1 MALVLT
7 SDPRH
12 SARNSEF
19 FYAYY
24 NNTHKSIKTRKG
36 GEPTVFIHRAC
47 ATDLRAGF
55 EFDEDQVVFDP
66 DLGGSYLAVD
76 YTEGTEDPSIPSSED
91 GWKDPDPITA
101 ITATSQTFAKPSSPR
116 IPTGPL
122 LDPTLAGLI
131 EQVCRAYN
139 YTSKLVGCIEKPRS
153 MEVQKLTVTALI
165 PFIKARGF
173 ELSEEEEK
181 SIRI

>member
-24 NNTHKSIKTRKG
+24 NNIERSIKTRKG
-36 GEPTVFIHRAC
+36 GEPTVFIHRAS
-47 ATDLRAGF
+47 APDLRAGYQF
-55 EFDEDQVVFDP
+55 NEDQICFDP
-66 DLGGSYLAVD
+66 DLGGSFLAVD
-76 YTEGTEDPSIPSSED
+76 YEEGTDHPSIPASED

-101 ITATSQTFAKPSSPR
+101 ITATSQTLAKPASPR
-116 IPTGPL
+116 IQTGPL